1 MTPLNLGRRDFL
13 LTSLGAGL
21 ALAAR
26 PAFAAFTGSSYFA
39 AAEAAGELPPVA
51 ERLPRNP
58 AVATMA
64 ELGKAGGEFRMLMAS
79 PKDTRILVAY
89 SYARLVCY
97 DTDYKIVP
105 DICESFT
112 VEEGRIFTFR
122 LREGHKWSD
131 GEPFTAEAF
140 RYFWEDVAN
149 NDELMP
155 TGIPTILRVDGKP
168 PRVEFLDDL
177 TIRYSWDKPNAEFL
191 PAVAAASPLYLYRPG
206 HYLKKYHK
214 KYQKEAKL
222 AEMVE
227 ESGQPSWA
235 ALHNRKDN
243 QYKNDNP
250 KLPTLDPWVLRI
262 KPPAERFIFSR
273 NPYYY
278 RVDTQGQQL
287 PYADQVVFDIAAAGL
302 IPAKADETD
311 LQARN
316 IRFDNYTA
324 LKNEEL
330 EKGKFWVRLW
340 DDGRGANFALYPNLT
355 TTDMVWRGLF
365 RDVRCRRALSLA
377 VNRHEINQAI
387 YYGLGQEGANTVLPR
402 SPLYKPELNAAWSGY
417 DIDKANALL
426 DELGLTTYNDDGL
439 RTLPDGR
446 PMIIIV
452 DTAGESTE
460 ESDILE
466 LVRDSW
472 LKIGV
477 SLFTK
482 PSQREVFRN
491 RIFAGDSIM
500 SVWSGVDNGFP
511 TADMSPWE
519 FCPSTQQQLHWAKWG
534 QYIETSG
541 EAGEPI
547 DMPEAQRLFDLLQQW
562 RGAGDSAT
570 RTAIWTEVLAIWAD
584 QAYTIGTVANVPQPV
599 VVNRHLRNVPEKAV
613 FAWEPGAQFGVHKPD
628 TFWLDEVRPLSAI
641 EAEE

>member
-1 MTPLNLGRRDFL
+1 MNQIKFGRREFL
-13 LTSLGAGL
+13 LTSIGAGL
-21 ALAAR
+21 ALGMRSAS
-26 PAFAAFTGSSYFA
+26 AFTGSAYFSA
-39 AAEAAGELPPVA
+39 QEAAGELPPVA

-58 AVATMA
+58 AVAKML
-64 ELGKAGGEFRMLMAS
+64 EPGRVGGEIRMLMAS
-79 PKDTRILVAY
+79 PKDTRVLVAY

-97 DTDYKIVP
+97 DRDYQIVP

-112 VEEGRIFTFR
+112 AEEGRIFTFR

-131 GEPFTAEAF
+131 GEPFTSEDF

-155 TGIPTILRVDGKP
+155 TGIPTILKVDGKP
-168 PRVEFLDDL
+168 PKVEFPDDL

-191 PAVAAASPLYLYRPG
+191 PAIAAASPLYLFRP
-206 HYLKKYHK
+206 HHFLKKYHK

-250 KLPTLDPWVLRI
+250 KQPTLDPWVLRI
-262 KPPAERFIFSR
+262 KPPADRFVFTR

-278 RVDTQGQQL
+278 RVDEQGNQL
-287 PYADQVVFDIAAAGL
+287 PYADQVVFDILAAKL
-302 IPAKADETD
+302 IPGEIDRAD

-316 IRFDNYTA
+316 IRFDNYTF
-324 LKNEEL
+324 LKKKEE
-330 EKGKFWVRLW
+330 EKQNFSVRLW
-340 DDGRGANFALYPNLT
+340 DDGRGSNFALYPNLT
-355 TTDMVWRGLF
+355 TNDAVWRGLF

-387 YYGLGQEGANTVLPR
+387 YYGLGAEGANTVLAR
-402 SPLYKPELNAAWSGY
+402 SPLHRPELLSAWSGF
-417 DIDKANALL
+417 DIAQANALL
-426 DELGLTTYNDDGL
+426 DEIGLTSYNDDGL

-446 PMIIIV
+446 PMIVII

-466 LVRDSW
+466 LIRDSW

-500 SVWSGVDNGFP
+500 SVWAGVDNGFP
-511 TADMSPWE
+511 NADMSPWE

-541 EAGEPI
+541 DAGEPI
-547 DMPEAQRLFDLLQQW
+547 DMPEAQRLAELLDAW
-562 RGAGDSAT
+562 RAAGDTAS
-570 RTAIWTEVLAIWAD
+570 RTAIWNEALAIWAD
-584 QAYTIGTVANVPQPV
+584 QVYTIGTVANVPQPV
-599 VVNRHLRNVPEKAV
+599 IVSRHLHNVPEKAV

-628 TFWLDEVRPLSAI
+628 TFWFDEDRTLSALPT
-641 EAEE
+641 EE